1 MNRRSL
7 EVIQDIINHQINYAL
22 FGKLKAWACFGLRMK
37 YASEKNVREI
47 IEIELAKSDLERL
60 KVLAADY
67 LIDLYTHFYSDE
79 EFDYLLNHL
88 EPVN

>member
-37 YASEKNVREI
+37 YASEEVRE
-47 IEIELAKSDLERL
+47 KSKKTNLDNCGFEYASQSPEVKE
-60 KVLAADY
+60 KVR
-67 LIDLYTHFYSDE
+67 
-79 EFDYLLNHL
+79 
-88 EPVN
+88 